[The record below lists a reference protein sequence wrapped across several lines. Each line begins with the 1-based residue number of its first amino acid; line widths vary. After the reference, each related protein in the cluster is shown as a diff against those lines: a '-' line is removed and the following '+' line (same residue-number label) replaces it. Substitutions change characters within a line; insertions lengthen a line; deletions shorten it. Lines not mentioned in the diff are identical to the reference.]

1 MKLHANFHIFSTDF
15 MTKVKAWER
24 KQVNKMSQN
33 SNMFP
38 KLWENAWEN
47 ESQQSQIVFH
57 LGIKVPWTPIL
68 KQNCK

>member
-1 MKLHANFHIFSTDF
+1 
-15 MTKVKAWER
+15 
-24 KQVNKMSQN
+24 MSQN